1 MGSLVSCCCKDEEKE
16 GAKLPAE
23 ETLIASI
30 VESQPVWKLTRKDF
44 EFLRLIGRGNFAK
57 VFLVKK
63 LSTGVL
69 YAMKVL
75 KKRDIDKQNQRLH
88 TIVERNILAKYNSP
102 FLVELKY
109 AFQDFRNIYMALE
122 FIQGGELFL
131 QIRKSGRFSEE
142 RAQFYLAEILLALDY
157 LHANGIIYRDLKPE
171 NILLDIEG
179 HIKLTDFGLSK
190 IGIDEKNPKAYT
202 FCGTTEYL
210 APEIIKNQGYDKSVD
225 YWSLGVVLYEMVSG
239 ISPFYS
245 KNKSEVLKNITNKRL
260 EIKNYFSDRVSDLIN
275 KLLTINSKERLQ
287 DADIMKNH
295 QFFKDLDW
303 DRMSRKELTPPFK
316 PRITGQSDLR
326 HFDTEFTGKRVD
338 ESIESS
344 VNTSSYLYTNFTYIH
359 DE

>member
-171 NILLDIEG
+171 NILLRDEKRAQIV
-179 HIKLTDFGLSK
+179 IIDFGSSCF
-190 IGIDEKNPKAYT
+190 INETIYT
-202 FCGTTEYL
+202 YIQSRFYR
-210 APEIIKNQGYDKSVD
+210 APEVILGFEYGKQL
-225 YWSLGVVLYEMVSG
+225 YW
-239 ISPFYS
+239 
-245 KNKSEVLKNITNKRL
+245 
-260 EIKNYFSDRVSDLIN
+260 
-275 KLLTINSKERLQ
+275 KL
-287 DADIMKNH
+287 
-295 QFFKDLDW
+295 
-303 DRMSRKELTPPFK
+303 
-316 PRITGQSDLR
+316 
-326 HFDTEFTGKRVD
+326 
-338 ESIESS
+338 
-344 VNTSSYLYTNFTYIH
+344 
-359 DE
+359 